1 MTSKLPAFDFIQES
15 HGDKNWFDAT
25 DRQVPI
31 TSRADQYSANPPL
44 ATHNSVTFAKPKIQ
58 VEIPPPIREAAD
70 VPTFPLE
77 LTPALTFALWLTL
90 EIIGILH
97 VLHALMHV
105 RTSQGT
111 IAWVISLVTFPYLAI
126 PLYWLV
132 GRSRF
137 TGYVHGRRAGDS
149 RLRKLAESM
158 HQRMRHYAINIPDED
173 VFSKAAMFLGGLPFT
188 RGNQLELL
196 IDGEE
201 MFERLFAE
209 MRKAES
215 YLCVNFYIVKNDR
228 IGTRFQQAMVE
239 RAQAGVKVLFLFD
252 EIGSHKLPRRYLR
265 TLRQAGVECE
275 SFGTNRH
282 WWSRL
287 QVNFRNH
294 RKIVVIDGKSAF
306 LGGLNIGDEY
316 LGRDARY
323 GAWRDT
329 HLQLRGPV
337 VQAVQMVFLEDWF
350 WATARVPELHWN
362 TYPETADQV
371 AAIIPTGPADPADSW
386 QLVVAEAANSSR
398 QRLWIASPY
407 FVPDE
412 GVLTALQAAAIR
424 GVDVRILIPERA
436 DHLLVWLSAFSYY
449 EQSIPYGIRLFR
461 YQRGFLHQKVML
473 SDDRLAAVGTANLD
487 NRSFRLNF
495 EITAFSPDPGFVDEI
510 DHMLTVDFSHAREA
524 AVEDF
529 TRRSFL
535 FRAAC
540 RAARLFA
547 PIQ

>member
-1 MTSKLPAFDFIQES
+1 MSLVDPELM
-15 HGDKNWFDAT
+15 
-25 DRQVPI
+25 
-31 TSRADQYSANPPL
+31 PL
-44 ATHNSVTFAKPKIQ
+44 LSLLAWLA
-58 VEIPPPIREAAD
+58 
-70 VPTFPLE
+70 LE
-77 LTPALTFALWLTL
+77 L
-90 EIIGILH
+90 IGLLH

-137 TGYVHGRRAGDS
+137 SGYVRGRRAGDE

-158 HQRMRHYAINIPDED
+158 HRRLRRYEIDIPDED
-173 VFSKAAMFLGGLPFT
+173 AFARAAMMLGGLPFT
-188 RGNQLELL
+188 RDNALELL
-196 IDGEE
+196 IDGEQ
-201 MFERLFAE
+201 MFERLFRE
-209 MRKAES
+209 MQKAQK
-215 YLCVNFYIVKNDR
+215 YLCVNFFIVKNDK
-228 IGTRFQQAMVE
+228 IGTRFQQALIE
-239 RAQAGVKVLFLFD
+239 RARAGVKVWFLFD
-252 EIGSHKLPRRYLR
+252 EIGSHKLPRRYLKA
-265 TLRQAGVECE
+265 LRDAGVECH
-275 SFGTNRH
+275 SFGINRH

-294 RKIVVIDGKSAF
+294 RKIVVIDGKTAF
-306 LGGLNIGDEY
+306 LGGLNVGDEY
-316 LGRDARY
+316 LGRDVRF

-329 HLQLRGPV
+329 HLQMKGPA

-350 WATARVPELHWN
+350 WATETVPDLRWTTRPQN
-362 TYPETADQV
+362 ANQV
-371 AAIIPTGPADPADSW
+371 AAVIPTGPADPADSW

-398 QRLWIASPY
+398 QRLWITSPY

-424 GVDVRILIPERA
+424 GVDVRILLPERP

-449 EQSIPYGIRLFR
+449 EQSIPYGVKLFH
-461 YQRGFLHQKVML
+461 YHRGFLHQKVML
-473 SDDRLAAVGTANLD
+473 IDERLAAVGTANLD

-495 EITAFSPDPGFVDEI
+495 EITAFSPDRGFVDEVAR
-510 DHMLTVDFSHAREA
+510 MLVEDFSDAREA
-524 AVEDF
+524 RVEDF
-529 TRRSFL
+529 TGRSFL

-540 RAARLFA
+540 RAARLLA